1 MHNMYD
7 VLLTWRCSDVK
18 PKPGTNTLVLLFIG
32 CIVFLIFSPLP
43 AGAIKVGGSI
53 YMGSIAPG
61 SSAVHT
67 MNISTSPGDPP
78 MDLTMDILGLG
89 QSLQQTN
96 TGIAPE
102 LDTSPYSARSFITV
116 IPQTFHLEPGASQ
129 EVKATINVP
138 QNAGAGGRYAMIT
151 VHNAP
156 TGSGST
162 QIVTAI
168 SIPMV
173 ITLAGTPANMTGKIT
188 NLSVADPIPGQ
199 PIKIITTLKNTG
211 NFHYKVKT
219 NVSITDAAG
228 KSVAIGGSDVSA
240 RSIVPPFTGEFE
252 TIIATP
258 LKAGTYNITST
269 AIREDGT
276 VLDTKTIPYEI
287 KGTYVPPAD
296 EATVNLTPKAASVL
310 KTTDGRFTINF
321 PAGAVVSDASVSI
334 KPFSKDMLPPAPNDA
349 KLGATTFKID
359 GLTGLLSKD
368 ATVVVKY
375 SSADLEAAGSDV
387 SKLTLARYDESDNKW
402 TIVPTTV
409 DKNALTLTATT
420 NRFSIWAVM
429 VTSGGSSGGTGST
442 SGSGTGKP
450 GLGLDSTLVFAALGL
465 TIMFV
470 GIHRV
475 RKP

>member
-1 MHNMYD
+1 
-7 VLLTWRCSDVK
+7 VK
-18 PKPGTNTLVLLFIG
+18 SISGSHILVLLALG
-32 CIVFLIFSPLP
+32 CIVFLTLSPSST
-43 AGAIKVGGSI
+43 GAIKVEGSI
-53 YMGSIAPG
+53 YMGNIAPG
-61 SSAVHT
+61 SSAIHT
-67 MNISTSPGDPP
+67 MNISTSPGDSP
-78 MDLTMDILGLG
+78 MDLTFDILGLG

-96 TGIAPE
+96 TGLTPE
-102 LDTSPYSARSFITV
+102 LDTSPFSARTYITV
-116 IPQTFHLEPGASQ
+116 NPQTFHLEPGKSQ
-129 EVKATINVP
+129 EVKATIIVP

-151 VHNAP
+151 VHNAA

-162 QIVTAI
+162 QIITAI
-168 SIPMV
+168 SIPIV
-173 ITLAGTPANMTGKIT
+173 ITLEGTAINMTGKIT

-219 NVSITDAAG
+219 NVSVTDAAG
-228 KSVAIGGSDVSA
+228 KIVATGRSDVST

-252 TIIATP
+252 TIITTP
-258 LKAGTYNITST
+258 LKVGTYNITST
-269 AIREDGT
+269 AIRDDGT

-296 EATVNLTPKAASVL
+296 EATVNLTPKSSSVL

-321 PAGAVVSDASVSI
+321 PAGAVLSDASVTI
-334 KPFSKDMLPPAPNDA
+334 KPFSRDMLPPAPNDA

-409 DKNALTLTATT
+409 DRNALTLTATT

-429 VTSGGSSGGTGST
+429 VTSGGSSGST
-442 SGSGTGKP
+442 SSGSGKP
-450 GLGLDSTLVFAALGL
+450 GLALDATLVFAALGL
-465 TIMFV
+465 TIVFV
-470 GIHRV
+470 GINRV